1 MRKPVSFL
9 LRVMGV
15 GRTAYRNH
23 AGGSADLMSYAGVH
37 RNVRRE
43 PQDPA
48 GWLFDH

>member
-1 MRKPVSFL
+1 MRKPVSKL
-9 LRVMGV
+9 LQVMGV

-23 AGGSADLMSYAGVH
+23 AGGSADLMPCAGMH
-37 RNVRRE
+37 RDVRRV